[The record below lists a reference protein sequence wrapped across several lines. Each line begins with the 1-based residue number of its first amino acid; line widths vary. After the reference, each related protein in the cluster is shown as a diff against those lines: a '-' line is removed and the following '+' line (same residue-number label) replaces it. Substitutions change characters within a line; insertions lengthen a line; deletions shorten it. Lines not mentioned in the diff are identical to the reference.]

1 MMHRPI
7 HLYLLFLMK
16 LGLPEDFTIS

>member
-1 MMHRPI
+1 MHRPI